1 MLQKSFMRILS
12 IIILVLISFNVQAQ
26 EERDSTLR
34 NCPVFITDTV
44 SSNNFFIEA
53 RPAILKVYR
62 VKGKLTVAVDQKG
75 QLVSLYFHTKRLKTG
90 SYSIAP
96 GSRRS
101 KEVEAIYS
109 FRSGEQASY
118 IPISSGKIDVSF
130 DKDKDH
136 WVLKLNGMIA
146 NLVERSVTYYKAYGT
161 LYLK

>member
-34 NCPVFITDTV
+34 NCPVHITDTI

-53 RPAILKVYR
+53 RPSVLKVYR
-62 VKGKLTVAVDQKG
+62 VKGKLTVAVEQKG
-75 QLVSLYFHTKRLKTG
+75 QFVSLYFHVKRLKTG
-90 SYSIAP
+90 TYSIAP
-96 GSRRS
+96 GSRGS

-109 FRSGEQASY
+109 FKSGDQASY
-118 IPISSGKIDVSF
+118 IAISSGKIDVSF
-130 DKDKDH
+130 NKETDH

-146 NLVERSVTYYKAYGT
+146 NLVERSVTYYKVFGD
-161 LYLK
+161 LNIK

>member
-75 QLVSLYFHTKRLKTG
+75 Q
-90 SYSIAP
+90 
-96 GSRRS
+96 
-101 KEVEAIYS
+101 S